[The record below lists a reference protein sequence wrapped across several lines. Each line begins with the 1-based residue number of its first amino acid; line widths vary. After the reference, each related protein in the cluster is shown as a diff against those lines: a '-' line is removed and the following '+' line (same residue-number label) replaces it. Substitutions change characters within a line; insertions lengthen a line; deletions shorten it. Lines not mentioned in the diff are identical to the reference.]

1 VSWLGKLGVKK
12 VGTIS
17 GLNFVHE
24 KIEETRHNETL
35 AYLMFMAGAV
45 FFVGGIV
52 ETLITTENPDWFL
65 FFPYKITPHAYNL
78 LGFFMVL
85 SGFML
90 QVFGIVLGVHYVL
103 DKTFYLDWLKGV
115 NANNKNKKLE
125 GRFAGRRTKAFAT
138 QFERFHMEL
147 EDCKRHLMN
156 HMGLCE
162 DDSGYYCKLLGD
174 RWRELANEEELSCP

>member
-1 VSWLGKLGVKK
+1 MGIRK
-12 VGTIS
+12 VRTIS

-45 FFVGGIV
+45 FFVGGIL
-52 ETLITTENPDWFL
+52 ETLSFAKEPSWFL

-103 DKTFYLDWLKGV
+103 DKTFYSELLKGV
-115 NANNKNKKLE
+115 NANNKNKEFKTRLT
-125 GRFAGRRTKAFAT
+125 GRRTKALAT
-138 QFERFHMEL
+138 QLERSHREI

-156 HMGLCE
+156 KMGLCE
-162 DDSGYYCKLLGD
+162 NDSVYYCKLLGD
-174 RWRELANEEELSCP
+174 RWREMANEEELLCL